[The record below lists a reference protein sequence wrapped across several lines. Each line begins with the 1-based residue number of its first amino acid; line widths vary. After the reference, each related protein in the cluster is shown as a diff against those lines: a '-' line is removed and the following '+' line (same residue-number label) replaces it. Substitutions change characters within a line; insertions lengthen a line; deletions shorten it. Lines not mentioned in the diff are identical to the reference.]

1 VTVAP
6 DGDARIRVVITD
18 DHAVMREGTQ
28 LILEAAGID
37 VVATAAT
44 GAEALRVVARHRPN
58 VLLLDLQLP
67 DTSGVEVAQI
77 VCRDHPDVGV
87 LILTGHA
94 EGGYIRTLLQIGVR
108 GYLHK
113 MASGA
118 EIVAAVR
125 AVAAGRT
132 IVMSGTV
139 GATAPSRSEPLTA
152 RELQVLRLM
161 AAGLRNAD
169 IAREL
174 FVSVKTVEHHVT
186 NLLVKLRARSRTQAI
201 VRAQQHG
208 LAVVGAQGVEA
219 R

>member
-1 VTVAP
+1 M
-6 DGDARIRVVITD
+6 ARRGEAGVWVVIVD

-28 LILEAAGID
+28 LILEAAGIE
-37 VVATAAT
+37 VAATAAT
-44 GAEALRVVARHRPN
+44 GAEALRMVARHRPD

-67 DTSGVEVAQI
+67 DQSGVEVAQA
-77 VCRDHPDVGV
+77 VHRDYPEVGV

-94 EGGYIRTLLQIGVR
+94 EAGYIRALLQMGVR
-108 GYLHK
+108 GYMHK

-118 EIVAAVR
+118 EIVAALR

-132 IVMSGTV
+132 IVMSGAV
-139 GATAPSRSEPLTA
+139 GASAAGLSVPLTT

-169 IAREL
+169 IARDL

-186 NLLVKLRARSRTQAI
+186 NLLVKLQAQSRIQAI
-201 VRAQQHG
+201 VKAQQHG
-208 LAVVGAQGVEA
+208 LAVVGSQGVQT